1 MSTLIPAHGS
11 EPSSGR
17 QLKITV
23 QDLDYRRGTGG
34 ETRPLLGPVSFEV
47 QGGEFLAVVG
57 PPGSGK
63 TVLLKLLAGTL
74 HPSGGTIL
82 IEGGE
87 YRPPV
92 RDFGLVLDSP
102 ALLPWRTTMQNI
114 LLQAEIRGLQM
125 EVCRNRARR
134 LLAWFGLS
142 GLEDRRP
149 HELPPGA
156 GQGISICRALVHA
169 PSLLLMDQPFR
180 MLESLILER
189 MLDAFQR
196 LWVETR
202 STAILC
208 TSNLEEAVLLGDRV
222 VVLSP
227 RPGRILQIVSIEL
240 PRPRRLDRTMTPLIV
255 DYCNTIRTFF
265 RAQGV
270 LP

>member
-1 MSTLIPAHGS
+1 
-11 EPSSGR
+11 
-17 QLKITV
+17 
-23 QDLDYRRGTGG
+23 
-34 ETRPLLGPVSFEV
+34 
-47 QGGEFLAVVG
+47 
-57 PPGSGK
+57 
-63 TVLLKLLAGTL
+63 
-74 HPSGGTIL
+74 
-82 IEGGE
+82 
-87 YRPPV
+87 
-92 RDFGLVLDSP
+92 
-102 ALLPWRTTMQNI
+102 
-114 LLQAEIRGLQM
+114 
-125 EVCRNRARR
+125 
-134 LLAWFGLS
+134 
-142 GLEDRRP
+142 
-149 HELPPGA
+149 
-156 GQGISICRALVHA
+156 
-169 PSLLLMDQPFR
+169 MDQPFR

-240 PRPRRLDRTMTPLIV
+240 PRPRRLDRTMTPLIA